1 MNKFSFLYLVFIYLL
16 GSVYTLY
23 NDIIIEHQ
31 IIGSFLLI
39 ALIGIPHGAIDNVI
53 LQSEYK
59 MSKFKFYGLYLLSIV
74 LYTLMWFILPIYAFL
89 LFLLISAYHF
99 GESQLVNH
107 LSKIK
112 VKKLIFLLWGVAL
125 ISTLFYYNQK
135 ELSNLFYSNYDTK
148 DLNYILKSNII
159 KYVYVFSN
167 VILVACLIYLSF
179 YKHISRTEINKEI
192 FQIFL
197 IHITFFLF
205 PIIISFTLYFVFLH
219 SLKALSQEFKY
230 LNQKVEKTSIL
241 RFIKILFPHSFIS
254 LLFVSILIILSQ
266 KNIIDVS
273 ELLLLIVSISVIT
286 LPHAIVMTKFYEN
299 N

>member
-16 GSVYTLY
+16 ASVYTLH
-23 NDIIIEHQ
+23 NDIVIEHQ

-39 ALIGIPHGAIDNVI
+39 SLIGIPHGAIDNVI

-59 MSKFKFYGLYLLSIV
+59 MSKFKFYGLYILSIV

-112 VKKLIFLLWGVAL
+112 IKKLIFLLWGVAL
-125 ISTLFYYNQK
+125 ISTLFYYNKK

-148 DLNYILKSNII
+148 NLNYILKSNII
-159 KYVYVFSN
+159 KYIYVFSN
-167 VILVACLIYLSF
+167 IILVAYLIYLSF
-179 YKHISRTEINKEI
+179 YKQISKYEINKEI

-197 IHITFFLF
+197 IHLTFFLF

-219 SLKALSQEFKY
+219 SLKALTQEFNY
-230 LNQKVEKTSIL
+230 LNQKVEKTSIIK
-241 RFIKILFPHSFIS
+241 FIKILFPHSFIS
-254 LLFVSILIILSQ
+254 LIFVSVLIILSQ
-266 KNIIDVS
+266 KNFIDIS
-273 ELLLLIVSISVIT
+273 ELLLLIISISVIT
-286 LPHAIVMTKFYEN
+286 LPHAVVMTKFYEN